1 MYIKFKRLR
10 CSYGRYILNQNIS
23 KNIMLRGGKSVSKKL
38 FSKAK
43 IIEDPDRETF
53 LSPQPRSSGNDYI
66 QVPQ

>member
-1 MYIKFKRLR
+1 
-10 CSYGRYILNQNIS
+10 
-23 KNIMLRGGKSVSKKL
+23 MLRGGKSVSKKL